1 MSLGLFDVVGPIMHG
16 PSSNHTGG
24 ANRIGYVAAKLIGG
38 EAQNYTFCFHPIFM
52 KMFTGH
58 RTHIALLAGC
68 LGMREYEDACND
80 SKKIADEKGIRV
92 TYRPI
97 EDEKVDRNTMRIL
110 AERDGIHW
118 NINGISVGGGNILI
132 TRINGIETHLDGNRW
147 CYLFLLRAGSP
158 IERISNHLEEICPSA
173 KRTYGTTAEGEL
185 LLLEAKTPFSASTL
199 VSIDNVMGN
208 YVFLRRSVEP
218 MTLFP
223 NCTENPPLFT
233 TFEDFLSLCRT
244 RPMIDV
250 IYEYEITRSGR
261 SREEILSQAMAIVDV
276 IDCSMQRGRKG
287 NNPLLCGYC
296 SGSDGYM
303 VEQWRQSGKSIVGD
317 VFNDA
322 VAGALSMAEVS
333 ASAGRV
339 VAVPTSGSAGGLPGA
354 LFATAKRFGS
364 SREKLAEAFLVSAA
378 VGVLAGNRCSFSGS
392 IGGCQAEIGIG
403 AGMGAAGAVYLAG
416 GSAEA
421 ACHGFCFAIKE
432 TLGLVCDPLAGPV
445 EVPCIKRNAMGAVV
459 ALMGAEMALA
469 GVRSVVPPDQVL
481 TALRDVQDRMPTELR
496 GACVGG
502 LAASPIAKEL
512 QQMWATKLAATG
524 EV

>member
-1 MSLGLFDVVGPIMHG
+1 MNTPKTVTQEKSNCFFVGY
-16 PSSNHTGG
+16 SW
-24 ANRIGYVAAKLIGG
+24 LI
-38 EAQNYTFCFHPIFM
+38 T
-52 KMFTGH
+52 
-58 RTHIALLAGC
+58 
-68 LGMREYEDACND
+68 
-80 SKKIADEKGIRV
+80 
-92 TYRPI
+92 
-97 EDEKVDRNTMRIL
+97 
-110 AERDGIHW
+110 AERRI
-118 NINGISVGGGNILI
+118 I
-132 TRINGIETHLDGNRW
+132 TIGSNGIETHLDGNRW

-261 SREEILSQAMAIVDV
+261 TREEILSQAMAIVDV
-276 IDCSMQRGRKG
+276 IDCSMQRGRKD

-403 AGMGAAGAVYLAG
+403 AGMGAAGAVYLAD

-469 GVRSVVPPDQVL
+469 GVRSVAPPRSGVNRPAGCTRSYANR
-481 TALRDVQDRMPTELR
+481 TARCMCR
-496 GACVGG
+496 GLGRFANCQRVTANVGNQAC
-502 LAASPIAKEL
+502 SHR
-512 QQMWATKLAATG
+512 
-524 EV
+524 